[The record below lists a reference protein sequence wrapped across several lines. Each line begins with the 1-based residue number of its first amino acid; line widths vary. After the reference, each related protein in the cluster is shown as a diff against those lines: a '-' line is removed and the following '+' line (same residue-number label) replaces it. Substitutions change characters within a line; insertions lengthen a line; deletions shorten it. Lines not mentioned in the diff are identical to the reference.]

1 MPEGSENGRQP
12 RGHIRKRGRSYQV
25 LVYAGTDPVTGKWNY
40 LTEST
45 TDQKQAQKILRRLTA
60 AVDAQRVASTRRPW
74 PRRSTRG

>member
-1 MPEGSENGRQP
+1 LINVNDGVIEYDPGMSEVSGNGRRA

-45 TDQKQAQKILRRLTA
+45 TNEEA
-60 AVDAQRVASTRRPW
+60 DAKDPPSTH
-74 PRRSTRG
+74 RSG